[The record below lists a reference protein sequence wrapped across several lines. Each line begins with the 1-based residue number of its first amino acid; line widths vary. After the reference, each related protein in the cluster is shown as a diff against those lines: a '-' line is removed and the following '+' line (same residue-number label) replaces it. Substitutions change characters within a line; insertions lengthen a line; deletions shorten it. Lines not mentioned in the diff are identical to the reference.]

1 MTTRAKLT
9 LYSALACALA
19 TLCLTPL
26 LSSNGWLANAFL
38 LIALTAA
45 AGAGLRR
52 LSVPRLLVPAG
63 QLLVLLYAL
72 TLGFTRSSL
81 AGGVLPGP
89 TALDAL
95 STLLRQG
102 VSDIQQY
109 AIPAPASPGLRLI
122 LVGSVALIAIL
133 VDTVAVTFRQ
143 AALAGL
149 PLLALYSVGTG
160 LADEDTKAWLWF
172 LLAAG
177 GYLLLLFAEGQDRLS
192 RWGRVF
198 HGGGRSGA
206 EGRGGLSL
214 GGRPIGL
221 LALAAALVLPMF
233 LGQWNPGLVRDR
245 TGHGGKGGA
254 GSGVTTLDP
263 LVSLASNLSKASG
276 AEMLTY
282 TMQGDEAGTTYLR
295 MSALDTFDGT
305 EWKLSPKDVVKN
317 PGTLPEIEGLAGRG
331 GGAPFTTAFAIG
343 DRMNA
348 AWLPMPYPAT
358 NASPPGQWNFER
370 STRTLT
376 GDGSQTTRGL
386 TYQVTSLDL
395 RPTAD
400 ELQAAA
406 PAPDSINER
415 YLGLPSGL
423 PQVVATTAATVT
435 RGKSTAYDK
444 AVALQTWFTRT
455 GGFQYSTDIPGST
468 GSDAIATFLQNKKGF
483 CVHYASTMAAMA
495 RTLGIPSRVA
505 LGFTPGT
512 GAGANTFRVT
522 DQDYHAWP
530 ELYFQGA
537 GWLRFEPTPGRGSA
551 PDYSAP
557 VAAPTT
563 VPSQRPTTA
572 APSTA
577 AVPSASASSSCAA
590 RQQAD
595 GCGDQQKSTATIS
608 HEQSWLLS
616 WQVLGTAAG
625 VLVLLVL
632 LTTPMLWRSWT
643 RRRRLGTGGRRA
655 PGGAGPAGLTDQE
668 VLAAWD
674 ELVDSAWDLGI
685 PPDDSR
691 TPRAA
696 VRRIAE
702 AGELDE
708 DATAAAGRV
717 ALATERVLYARG
729 GEAGGTPAAPLA
741 PDVQRARKGL
751 RSSARRTGR
760 ARALLLPPSS
770 AKLWW
775 RTADRVR
782 DTRAA
787 VGARVSRGV
796 SVLTAPVRRA
806 WARLRPGPRE

>member
-26 LSSNGWLANAFL
+26 LGSNGWLAHAFL

-45 AGAGLRR
+45 TGAGLRR
-52 LSVPRLLVPAG
+52 LSVPRPLVPAG

-72 TLGFTRSSL
+72 ALGFVRPAL
-81 AGGVLPGP
+81 AGGLLPGP
-89 TALDAL
+89 AALDAL
-95 STLLRQG
+95 SAVLRQG
-102 VSDIQQY
+102 IEDIQQY

-122 LVGSVALIAIL
+122 LVGSVALIAVL

-143 AALAGL
+143 SALAGL

-160 LADEDTKAWLWF
+160 LADEDGKAWLWF
-172 LLAAG
+172 LFAAL

-198 HGGGRSGA
+198 HGGRPGTDS
-206 EGRGGLSL
+206 RGGLSH

-221 LALAAALVLPMF
+221 LALAAALVLPML
-233 LGQWNPGLVRDR
+233 LGQWDLGLFRDR
-245 TGHGGKGGA
+245 TGHGIGKGG

-263 LVSLASNLSKASG
+263 LVSLASSLSRPSG
-276 AEMLTY
+276 AEMMTY
-282 TMQGDEAGTTYLR
+282 TMQGDGAGTTYLR
-295 MSALDTFDGT
+295 TGALDTFDGT
-305 EWKLSPKDVVKN
+305 EWKLSPKDVSAN
-317 PGTLPEIEGLAGRG
+317 PGSLPAPEGLAAETGV
-331 GGAPFTTAFAIG
+331 GAFTTAFSIA
-343 DRMNA
+343 DRMES

-358 NASPPGQWNFER
+358 EAKPPGRWNFER

-376 GDGSQTTRGL
+376 GDGGQTTRGL
-386 TYQVTSLDL
+386 KYEVTSLDV

-400 ELQAAA
+400 RLRTAGAA
-406 PAPDSINER
+406 PESVNER
-415 YLGLPSGL
+415 YLALPSGL
-423 PQVVATTAATVT
+423 PQIVASTAANVT
-435 RGKSTAYDK
+435 RGQSTAYDK
-444 AVALQTWFTRT
+444 AVALQTWFSRT
-455 GGFQYSTDIPGST
+455 GGFAYSTDVPGGT
-468 GSDAIATFLQNKKGF
+468 GSEAIAAFLQNKKGF

-505 LGFTPGT
+505 LGFTPGDN
-512 GAGANTFRVT
+512 AGANTFRVT
-522 DQDYHAWP
+522 DRDYHAWP

-537 GWLRFEPTPGRGSA
+537 GWLRFEPTPGRGST
-551 PDYSAP
+551 PEYSAP
-557 VAAPTT
+557 VAAPTKAPT
-563 VPSQRPTTA
+563 QQPTTA
-572 APSTA
+572 APSTS
-577 AVPSASASSSCAA
+577 AVPSATPSSSCSTKQ
-590 RQQAD
+590 RAD
-595 GCGDQQKSTATIS
+595 GCADQQKAAAPTAQES
-608 HEQSWLLS
+608 SWLLS

-625 VLVLLVL
+625 VLVLLGL
-632 LTTPMLWRSWT
+632 LSTPMLWRSLT
-643 RRRRLGTGGRRA
+643 RRRRLGAGGRRG
-655 PGGAGPAGLTDQE
+655 PGGDGPGGLSDQE

-691 TPRAA
+691 TPRSA

-729 GEAGGTPAAPLA
+729 GGPAAPLA
-741 PDVQRARKGL
+741 PDVRRAREGL
-751 RSSARRTGR
+751 RASARRTGR
-760 ARALLLPPSS
+760 ARAVLLPPSS

-775 RTADRVR
+775 QASDRVQDTRTA
-782 DTRAA
+782 
-787 VGARVSRGV
+787 VGGRVSRAV
-796 SVLTAPVRRA
+796 RAATAPVRRA
-806 WARLRPGPRE
+806 WDRLRPGPRG